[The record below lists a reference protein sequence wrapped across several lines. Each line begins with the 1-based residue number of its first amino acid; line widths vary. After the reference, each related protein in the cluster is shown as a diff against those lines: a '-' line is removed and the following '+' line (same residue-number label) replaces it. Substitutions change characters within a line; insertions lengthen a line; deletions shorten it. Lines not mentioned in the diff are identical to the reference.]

1 MCNDEESMSTP
12 KAKPYVSPLCNYQS
26 AVDFVKRIQA
36 DCKTL
41 ADRINVPVE
50 NVVGLAAEE
59 SEYGTGRIAKMY
71 NNYFSMHAPA
81 VFQTGAEPSMKNPKV
96 KVAKYTSFLQCGE
109 SFVVRFGDSV
119 RGIKDP
125 TEFAKAL
132 VRVHFNTADSKTG
145 GRDDFV
151 AYLVQIIGNVKVRMT
166 CN

>member
-1 MCNDEESMSTP
+1 MSRPDT
-12 KAKPYVSPLCNYQS
+12 KPYLSPLCNYKS
-26 AVDFVKRIQA
+26 AVHFVKTIQA

-41 ADRINVPVE
+41 ADQIDVPVE

-59 SEYGTGRIAKMY
+59 SEYGSGRIAKTY

-81 VFQTGAEPSMKNPKV
+81 PYQNGAVPSLKNPKL
-96 KVAKYTSFLQCGE
+96 KVATYDTFLKCGQ
-109 SFVVRFGDSV
+109 SFVERFGDSV

-132 VRVHFNTADSKTG
+132 VKVHFNTGDSKTG

-151 AYLVQIIGNVKVRMT
+151 PYVVQIIGSVKVRMN